1 MHQVHSV
8 ARVWLVAFCVL
19 AGAGEGRAQD
29 ASPVAPTTDRLRD
42 RGAGVA
48 TSMFG
53 TYVRKGELLV
63 YPFFEH
69 YRDKDFEYKPS
80 EFGVAGEE
88 DFRGRYWANEGLI
101 WFGYG
106 LTDDLAFEVEAAVI
120 SASLDRSPDDHSA
133 MPVRVEE
140 SGLGDIEGQ
149 IRWRWRRETDRRPE
163 LFSYGEIVVPHH
175 GDKPLI
181 GTSGV
186 ELKLGTGVTRGFD
199 WGTLTARAAIEYS
212 AGSTS
217 QFDTGEYAVEYLRR
231 LSPRWRLYAGIE
243 GTQDEL
249 SLIGE
254 MQWHVTPRAFVRFNS
269 GVGLTSKATD
279 WTPEVGVVFSFPPR

>member
-1 MHQVHSV
+1 MGHLHLVV
-8 ARVWLVAFCVL
+8 RLCLAGLWLL
-19 AGAGEGRAQD
+19 AGAGEARSQE
-29 ASPVAPTTDRLRD
+29 APAAPPAVDRQRD
-42 RGAGVA
+42 RGEGVA

-80 EFGVAGEE
+80 EFGVPGED
-88 DFRGRYWANEGLI
+88 DFRGRYRANEGLI

-120 SASLDRSPDDHSA
+120 SASLDRSPDDHSG
-133 MPVRVEE
+133 MPVRIEE

-149 IRWRWRRETDRRPE
+149 LRWRWKRETDRRPE
-163 LFSYGEIVVPHH
+163 LFSYAEVVVPHH

-186 ELKLGTGVTRGFD
+186 ELKFGTGVTRGFD

-217 QFDTGEYAVEYLRR
+217 HFDTGEYAVEYLRR
-231 LSPRWRLYAGIE
+231 LSPRWRLYAGVE

-279 WTPEVGVVFSFPPR
+279 WTPEVGMVFSFGPR